1 MSNFG
6 LIRRDYAAGN
16 KIRLGITAYAIIFL
30 LSLIG
35 FTYLFL
41 RMSGFGPTMLKTD
54 FGEQETPNSIPTN
67 VGSIGD
73 SLSTWRPNE
82 LDSEGNVHSVDL
94 PDNSNNLSTQTA
106 VYSEL
111 RGQTFSGGSQYDVG
125 KLAEGLEQISGD
137 DGGLYIKS
145 NFNVFTLN
153 VPAGTKLSGK
163 KNTSYLVGEDL
174 KLYQV
179 VSGGKRIPVSIAPD
193 YKLWDDIKR
202 FYTVTKNLEL
212 RLHTPGPKG
221 RFVGPDNKA
230 YNVLASGDIEDAES
244 SDVVPYISGSGEF
257 TGTDNNR
264 YVVMRGLIFQDSLG
278 NASFGAKSLSG
289 TGYFKGPDGK
299 TYLLGEDGKVYL
311 SGKDGALIPS
321 NIGGSGNFI
330 GPDGAT
336 FYKDENGDI
345 HRLLGSGENG
355 IAQKTNLPKGFFIG
369 PDGKK
374 YCVNDKGEVFGV
386 DANGTLTP
394 AKIGGTGVFRG
405 PDGKL
410 YKIDED
416 DNIVPTKSSEIS
428 KNSLNPNGMYL
439 TGPDGKKYF
448 IDKDGKSYLVDENG
462 NLIPA
467 VLPKGVYI
475 DENGNTY
482 TSDGSGSPVKPLSQ
496 KIPTGTYTDAAGQR
510 YYVNDSGEIS
520 QINPDG
526 SLIKLDEL
534 PKNTTLRYA
543 SGTTFLVDS
552 KGNVRKSGVD
562 ALANGYFTG
571 PDGKRYFKDKNGQI
585 FVVSKD
591 GKLTPIDSVPAGT
604 FLGPDGQL
612 YHSDSKGNITKLSNT
627 EDTKVPNGY
636 FYGPD
641 SKLYFSDK
649 DGNIF
654 EVEDGKLVPKDRLPA
669 GTFIGPDGKR
679 YVVDENGN
687 IVIDASDAPQGS
699 NDLLN
704 PEPLPNFGVLSPV
717 QYSGPQLFPEDPKKR
732 SATVSVT
739 QNLSNFDTGEKNFE
753 PVQAAK
759 DIKGGRVYTRITQAL
774 VSSQTPV
781 QKNRDTRTSVETKDY
796 SKFMPIGTRIPFYL
810 LTHISTNLDGGSLIE
825 GVVAENV
832 FFHRCAIPAGT
843 RLYGTMG
850 TVGKNNR
857 IGLNFT
863 MLQYPNG
870 KSISLSA
877 DAYDVNMQFGLEAYW
892 TPAPIWVTALK
903 FANVGAIAA
912 LAQNGKKNSETGESI
927 ADLSEVQ
934 NYMEETI
941 DEIIADQTG
950 YHTLPAGTPGV
961 LMLTQNLDL
970 SEISFEG
977 SEKRAEKNTGLLSD
991 EELLKRMKDNAEAA
1005 YQQQMI
1011 DAAKNGGQ
1019 LSQKLEM
1026 DAQGKLIRR
1035 ISLENNDTIPSVD
1048 NIRAQ
1053 YEAQKQNTAQIPQ
1066 FVAPGQSNVPNRLN
1080 TPFLN
1085 GINTIPQK
1093 GTGADLSKIFK

>member
-16 KIRLGITAYAIIFL
+16 KIRLGITAYVIIFL
-30 LSLIG
+30 LSLVC

-54 FGEQETPNSIPTN
+54 FGEKDSPNSIPTN

-73 SLSTWRPNE
+73 SLSTWQPNA
-82 LDSEGNVHSVDL
+82 LDADGNAHTVDIQ
-94 PDNSNNLSTQTA
+94 NTSNNLSTQTA

-145 NFNVFTLN
+145 NFNVFTMN
-153 VPAGTKLSGK
+153 VPAGTKLTGK

-179 VSGGKRIPVSIAPD
+179 TSGGKRIPVTIAPE
-193 YKLWDDIKR
+193 YKLWDDQKR
-202 FYTVTKNLEL
+202 SYTVTKNLVL

-221 RFVGPDNKA
+221 RFVGPDKKA

-244 SDVVPYISGSGEF
+244 SEIVPYIPGSGEF
-257 TGTDNNR
+257 TGTDNKQ
-264 YVVMRGLIFQDSLG
+264 YVVMRGLLFQDSLG
-278 NASFGAKSLSG
+278 NASFGAKSLG
-289 TGYFKGPDGK
+289 GNGYFKGPDGK
-299 TYLLGEDGKVYL
+299 SYLLGEDGKVYL
-311 SGKDGALIPS
+311 LGKDGALTPS

-336 FYKDENGDI
+336 YFKDENGDI
-345 HRLLGSGENG
+345 HRIVSSGENG
-355 IAQKTNLPKGFFIG
+355 IAQKTSLPKGFFIG

-374 YCVNDKGEVFGV
+374 YYVNENGEVFAV
-386 DANGTLTP
+386 DSNGTLTP
-394 AKIGGTGVFRG
+394 AKIGGTGIFRG

-410 YKIDED
+410 YKVNADGS
-416 DNIVPTKSSEIS
+416 IVPVESSDIS
-428 KNSLNPNGMYL
+428 KNISSPNGIYL

-448 IDKDGKSYLVDENG
+448 VDKDGKSYLVDENG

-482 TSDGSGSPVKPLSQ
+482 TSDGLGSPLKALSQ
-496 KIPTGTYTDAAGQR
+496 KIPTGTYTDSTGQR
-510 YYVNDSGEIS
+510 YYVNDNGEFFK
-520 QINPDG
+520 INPDG
-526 SLIKLDEL
+526 SLTKLDEL
-534 PKNTTLRYA
+534 PKNTMLREA
-543 SGTTFLVDS
+543 SGAAFLVDS
-552 KGNVRKSGVD
+552 NGNVRKSGLD

-571 PDGKRYFKDKNGQI
+571 PDGKRYFKDKNGQV
-585 FVVSKD
+585 FLVDKD
-591 GKLTPIDSVPAGT
+591 GKLQPIDAIPAGT
-604 FLGPDGQL
+604 FIGPDGQL
-612 YHSDSKGNITKLSNT
+612 YHSDGNGNVTKLSNT
-627 EDTKVPNGY
+627 DSAKVPEGY

-641 SKLYFSDK
+641 GKLYFSDK

-654 EVEDGKLVPKDRLPA
+654 ELQDGKLIPRDRLPS

-679 YVVDENGN
+679 YIIDENGN
-687 IVIDASDAPQGS
+687 IVPDTSYVSSDANNT
-699 NDLLN
+699 NDTK
-704 PEPLPNFGVLSPV
+704 PEALPNFGVLSPV
-717 QYSGPQLFPEDPKKR
+717 QYSNPLLFPEDPKKR
-732 SATVSVT
+732 SAKVNVT

-759 DIKGGRVYTRITQAL
+759 DIKGGRVYTRSIQSSV
-774 VSSQTPV
+774 VSKVASQKGNKVISPT
-781 QKNRDTRTSVETKDY
+781 ETKDY

-810 LTHISTNLDGGSLIE
+810 LTHISTSLDRGSLIE

-832 FFHRCAIPAGT
+832 FFHKCAIPAGT

-850 TVGKNNR
+850 AVGKNNR

-870 KSISLSA
+870 KSISISA
-877 DAYDVNMQFGLEAYW
+877 DTYDVNMQFGLESYW

-912 LAQNGKKNSETGESI
+912 LAQTGRKNSETGESI

-977 SEKRAEKNTGLLSD
+977 SGKLTEKNVGLLSD
-991 EELLKRMKDNAEAA
+991 EERLKRMKDNAEAA

-1026 DAQGKLIRR
+1026 DAQGKLVRR
-1035 ISLENNDTIPSVD
+1035 ISLENNNIIPSAED
-1048 NIRAQ
+1048 IRAQ
-1053 YEAQKQNTAQIPQ
+1053 YDAQRQNILQHPQ
-1066 FVAPGQSNVPNRLN
+1066 GILPGLSNTPNKTNTQSN
-1080 TPFLN
+1080 TD
-1085 GINTIPQK
+1085 
-1093 GTGADLSKIFK
+1093 ADLSKIFK